1 MNYIRTKEKNNKA
14 NPYAFSWKESLIILA
29 CIILAIVIP
38 NLIGLP

>member
-1 MNYIRTKEKNNKA
+1 MKNN
-14 NPYAFSWKESLIILA
+14 NPYEFKLKESLIILA